1 MAAALQDFESCA
13 ASKIYPVYWNEFCKR
28 IDEYQGE
35 MDFSRTRRNSS
46 KGWIR
51 LINTGIG
58 GMFFSAVTSVNKRK
72 IEADF
77 TIENDSASME
87 IYQEIEKH
95 RRNVEAYFGRR
106 LQWTPCTARKYRVF
120 LRKEN
125 ENIRDRSRWPEQHG
139 WLIHNVEKLFLAI
152 SPHYERFRP

>member
-1 MAAALQDFESCA
+1 MAGALQDFESCA
-13 ASKIYPVYWNEFCKR
+13 ASKTYPVYWNEFCNR

-35 MDFSRTRRNSS
+35 VDFSSTRRNSS

-58 GMFFSAVTSVNKRK
+58 GVFFSAMASVNKRK

-77 TIENDSASME
+77 TIENDSASMD

-95 RRNVEAYFGRR
+95 GRNVEACFGRR
-106 LQWTPCTARKYRVF
+106 LHWTPCTARKYRVF

-125 ENIRDRSRWPEQHG
+125 ENVRDRSRWPEQHG
-139 WLIHNVEKLFLAI
+139 WLIHNVEELFLAT
-152 SPHYERFRP
+152 SPHYERFGP